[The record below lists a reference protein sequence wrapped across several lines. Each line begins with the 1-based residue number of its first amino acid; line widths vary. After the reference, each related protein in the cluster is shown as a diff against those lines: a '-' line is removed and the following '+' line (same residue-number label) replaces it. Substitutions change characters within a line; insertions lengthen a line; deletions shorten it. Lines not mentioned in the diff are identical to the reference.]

1 MSDVRKQA
9 WQALLDAGEAY
20 RATGDA
26 AQAQALSAA
35 AKAWAAVSPGAA
47 PSRGT
52 AATGGVVPFGR
63 DKGKPLAD
71 CTDRDLQWLA
81 GALRRSIEDESKARY
96 LDANTRD
103 LSAVEAEM
111 GRRGLSL

>member
-1 MSDVRKQA
+1 MSDARKQA
-9 WQALLDAGEAY
+9 WVDLVDAADAY
-20 RATGDA
+20 RVAPDKA
-26 AQAQALSAA
+26 AAAQALSAA

-71 CTDRDLQWLA
+71 CSDKDLQWLA
-81 GALRRSIEDESKARY
+81 GALRRSLEDEAKARY
-96 LDANTRD
+96 RDANTRD

-111 GRRGLSL
+111 QRRGL